1 MKGLGA
7 LIVLGLILLCVLLF
21 ASWLR
26 TPHRLVSQWPA
37 SADRQLDQVDGLGRL
52 ASPHR

>member
-1 MKGLGA
+1 MKGIRALLVLA
-7 LIVLGLILLCVLLF
+7 LILCFVLLF

-26 TPHRLVSQWPA
+26 TPHHLVSQWPTTM
-37 SADRQLDQVDGLGRL
+37 DRGHDQIDGLAGL

>member
-7 LIVLGLILLCVLLF
+7 VLMLGMILLSMLAF

-37 SADRQLDQVDGLGRL
+37 SADRDLEQVDGLAGL